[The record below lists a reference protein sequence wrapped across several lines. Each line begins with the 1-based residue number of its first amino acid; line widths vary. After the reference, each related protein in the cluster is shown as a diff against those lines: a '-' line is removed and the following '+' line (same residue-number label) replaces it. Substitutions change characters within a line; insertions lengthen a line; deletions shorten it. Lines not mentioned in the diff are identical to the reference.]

1 MSNGTLVKHPTNLPS
16 RKVGSG
22 GIGGAISIIA
32 VWALNEYANAEIDA
46 EIAAAIATVVTFV
59 FAYFAKER
67 VR

>member
-16 RKVGSG
+16 RKVGGG

>member
-32 VWALNEYANAEIDA
+32 VWALNEYANADIDA
-46 EIAAAIATVVTFV
+46 EIPAAIATVVTFV

>member
-32 VWALNEYANAEIDA
+32 VWALKEYGETVIEP

-59 FAYFAKER
+59 FAYFVKER
-67 VR
+67 AR